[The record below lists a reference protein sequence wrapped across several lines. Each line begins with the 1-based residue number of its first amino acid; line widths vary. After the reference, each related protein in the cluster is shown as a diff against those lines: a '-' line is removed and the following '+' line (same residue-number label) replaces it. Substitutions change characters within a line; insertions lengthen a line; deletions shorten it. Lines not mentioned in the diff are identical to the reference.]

1 MGCERSTT
9 GQVKEFPGQL
19 QHALSVIVERKF
31 YLFLIL
37 YIFYHIRFVR
47 YTSVTRTLFGCSL
60 SVTCSVCAP
69 YDFRV
74 DIHCH

>member
-1 MGCERSTT
+1 MSCELSTT

-19 QHALSVIVERKF
+19 PHAPSVIVERKF
-31 YLFLIL
+31 YLFLD
-37 YIFYHIRFVR
+37 HIRFVR
-47 YTSVTRTLFGCSL
+47 YTSVTRTFVGCSL